1 MSKDKNEKN
10 EEQTKGLN
18 TLAPGAVADLP
29 DYLKGSEG
37 MGNENVG
44 REDVTIPRIGIIQSL
59 SPERKKTDAKFIPGA
74 EEGQFFNTVTRE
86 LLPATFKF
94 VDIMFTKTWGVF
106 VHRDF
111 GGGFKG
117 QFATE
122 AEAKIF
128 AAGQENPNQ
137 LEVVD
142 TGIHV
147 IVRVDDLLRPVETAI
162 VMFTKSKLKV
172 SRDMNQ
178 ILKGS
183 GAARFAT
190 LWEMSAVAETN
201 KKNQEYFNFKATK
214 QGWVTPDLFAYC
226 KQVYEE
232 IKDKDLTASAAAANT
247 AEGGVAPSDDI
258 EY

>member
-1 MSKDKNEKN
+1 MSKNEKN
-10 EEQTKGLN
+10 ELK
-18 TLAPGAVADLP
+18 TLTPSAVALP
-29 DYLKGSEG
+29 DYLQGTAG
-37 MGNENVG
+37 LGNENIQ
-44 REDVTIPRIGIIQSL
+44 REDVTIPRIGIVQSL
-59 SPERKKTDAKFIPGA
+59 SPERKKSDAKFIPGA

-86 LLPATFKF
+86 ILPATFKF
-94 VDIMFTKTWGVF
+94 VDILFTKTWGVF

-111 GGGFKG
+111 GGGFNG
-117 QFATE
+117 QFNTE
-122 AEAKIF
+122 AEARTF
-128 AAGQENPNQ
+128 SAEQENASQ

-147 IVRVDDLLRPVETAI
+147 IVRVDEDLKPVETAI
-162 VMFTKSKLKV
+162 IMFTKSKLKV

-190 LWEMSAVAETN
+190 LWEMSTVSETN

-214 QGWVTPDLFAYC
+214 KGWVPAELFAFC
-226 KQVYEE
+226 KEVYEE
-232 IKDKDLTASAAAANT
+232 VKDKDLSASAAAANA
-247 AEGGVAPSDDI
+247 AEGAAPSDDI